1 MTSPAVDVKAKSYH
15 MRRAEREITSRKE
28 MTELLAELPHVTFAM
43 CKDETPYLV
52 TVNHAYDEKSNCIY
66 FHCARSG
73 KKLDFIKANPIVM
86 GQVIEDRGYVKDE
99 CDYDYRTVHFEGVA
113 SEVTSSREKLRAL
126 ALLVARFESNTDEAR
141 KKFIKAA
148 SVKRVA
154 VYRIDVDKMTGKKRV
169 P

>member
-1 MTSPAVDVKAKSYH
+1 MKAKSYH
-15 MRRAEREITSRKE
+15 MRRTEREITSRKE
-28 MTELLAELPHVTFAM
+28 ITELLSGLPHVTFAM
-43 CKDETPYLV
+43 CKDGAPYLV
-52 TVNHAYDEKSNCIY
+52 TVNHAYDLDANRIY
-66 FHCARSG
+66 FHCASSG

-113 SEVTSSREKLRAL
+113 SEVKSSQERLRAL
-126 ALLVARFESNTDEAR
+126 ALLVAKFEADTDEAR

-148 SVKRVA
+148 SVKRVV
-154 VYRIDVDKMTGKKRV
+154 VYRIDISRMTGKMRV